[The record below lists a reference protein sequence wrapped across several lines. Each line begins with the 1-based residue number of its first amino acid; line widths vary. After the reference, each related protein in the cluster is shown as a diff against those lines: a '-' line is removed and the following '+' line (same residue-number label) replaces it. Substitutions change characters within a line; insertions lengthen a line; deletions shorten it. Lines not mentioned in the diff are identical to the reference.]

1 MFGAIIG
8 DIIGSTREFSH
19 IKTKEFSLFPRGSE
33 FTDDSIMTI
42 AVGDALMDWMTD
54 GGDLH
59 QSFTDVMRAYYRV
72 YPSPK
77 GAYGS
82 GFVHWLSS
90 KNPMPYNSCGN
101 GSAMRVSPCALVA
114 RSLDEALDLAKQS
127 AEVTH
132 NHPEGIK
139 GAQATAAAVYLA
151 KTGAGKE
158 EIRDYIR
165 ENFYRLDQTLD
176 EIRPT
181 YRFNGTCQGSVP
193 ESIQAFLESTDYEDA
208 IRNTISLGG
217 DADTMGAI
225 TGSIAWA
232 YYGRDGI
239 TPKMAELWKEASK
252 YIPEE
257 LIERVID
264 FQDFCRKLAEN
275 KDVFNGE

>member
-1 MFGAIIG
+1 MFGAVIG

-165 ENFYRLDQTLD
+165 EHFYRLDQTLD

>member
-1 MFGAIIG
+1 MFGAVIG

-132 NHPEGIK
+132 NHPEGTK

-165 ENFYRLDQTLD
+165 EHFYRLDQTLD